1 LDYIIQKK
9 IQIVCYLKDFIK
21 NLKDST
27 DSADLISRM
36 DKLYP
41 GRAAHIC
48 LELSTKI
55 LRDRYR
61 WDGDYPPS
69 LRETNCRAALKSR
82 TCLKDDELLQINPG
96 FRKRIMHLNPG
107 LGTRQNEE
115 EGADSG

>member
-1 LDYIIQKK
+1 MKPALVIPGHAPNDKPYDPDGIGFTRR
-9 IQIVCYLKDFIK
+9 YLKDFIK

-48 LELSTKI
+48 LELSAKI

-61 WDGDYPPS
+61 WDG
-69 LRETNCRAALKSR
+69 A
-82 TCLKDDELLQINPG
+82 
-96 FRKRIMHLNPG
+96 
-107 LGTRQNEE
+107 TRRRC
-115 EGADSG
+115 ARPMP